1 MKTAC
6 VAQST
11 PAQVPDVVLRVAP
24 LLLAIRLVLCV
35 PRALSLP
42 SVRLQGCAP
51 WRVVAPRRC
60 WWLTCERPSA
70 FSFRRNCVGYHRQ
83 RACGLFRRQGFC
95 RHPRRVYETL
105 CARRGLF
112 HVSGAGL
119 SFQESILRYY
129 EDKYGIPIH
138 RIPHFELS
146 QWLRYGLFRPFDFDC
161 PIVSVKEIY
170 GYMRANTDIWWVAAG
185 ERISDS
191 VWRRAMIKHSGT
203 IDQKRG
209 RFSLSLSGAGQ
220 TYRLTFGST
229 NCVWVLNRRNWNFP
243 FGR

>member
-1 MKTAC
+1 MNGLPLFRSVETAS
-6 VAQST
+6 AITDS
-11 PAQVPDVVLRVAP
+11 VLV
-24 LLLAIRLVLCV
+24 
-35 PRALSLP
+35 
-42 SVRLQGCAP
+42 
-51 WRVVAPRRC
+51 
-60 WWLTCERPSA
+60 A
-70 FSFRRNCVGYHRQ
+70 FSGGKDSVVTLDVCMKHFAHVE
-83 RACGLFRRQGFC
+83 GFFMYQV
-95 RHPRRVYETL
+95 R
-105 CARRGLF
+105 
-112 HVSGAGL
+112 GL

-209 RFSLSLSGAGQ
+209 RFFPIAEWSKAD
-220 TYRLTFGST
+220 RLTFGST
-229 NCVWVLNRRNWNFP
+229 NCVWVLNRRNWDFLS
-243 FGR
+243 GR